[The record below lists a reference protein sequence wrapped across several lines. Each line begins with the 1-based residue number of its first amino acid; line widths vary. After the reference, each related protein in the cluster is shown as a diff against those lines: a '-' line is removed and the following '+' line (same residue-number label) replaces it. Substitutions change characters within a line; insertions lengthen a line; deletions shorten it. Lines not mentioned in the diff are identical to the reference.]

1 MTKRKPKYLK
11 EEPKRKHGAAGK
23 IALVVILAVLLTGG
37 FLFWKY
43 IIQNVK
49 PEVTVEV
56 GEAVTAQ
63 DFLVQDMGLPVAFEK
78 DPAADGSLM
87 IPGDYDV
94 TIKYWFLSLPSTLQ
108 VRDTVAPTGTVQNLT
123 VFSNAVPKAADFVT
137 SVSDLTQVTASFSQ
151 EPDTSVDGSQMVT
164 IVLTDLGGNTAKFA
178 ATLTIL
184 HDETAPVITGAGDR
198 TIYIG
203 MEEGLLGGVTVTD
216 DLDTEPVLTVDDSAV
231 DLTQPGVYEVTYTAA
246 DASGNQTSVTST
258 VTVVKDNQAPE
269 LLGVR
274 PLSIF
279 AGSSVS
285 YRSNVI
291 VRDDVDTAPSLSIDS
306 SKVDL
311 SVPGTYPVVY
321 TARDGAGNET
331 TMETTITVSEA
342 PEDFA
347 EQDVIYAAADAVLV
361 RITND
366 SMSNKGKVQAIY
378 KWVLNECWYSSDC
391 DKTDWMQA
399 AYQMLDKGYG
409 DCFGFYAVCRLMFER
424 LGLPNLSIQ
433 RLEGTSRNTTH
444 YWSMVSLD
452 GGETFYHFDSCPHP
466 KPAHNMC
473 LVTDATLEWFN
484 SYCPDYY
491 AYDKSLYPATPEEKP

>member
-1 MTKRKPKYLK
+1 MSKQKPKYLK
-11 EEPKRKHGAAGK
+11 QKPKRSPAGK
-23 IALVVILAVLLTGG
+23 IVLLVLLALLAAGG

-56 GEAVTAQ
+56 GESVTVE
-63 DFLVQDMGLPVAFEK
+63 DFIVRDLGLNAEFEE
-78 DPAADGSLM
+78 DPAGNGCLE

-94 TIKYWFLSLPSTLQ
+94 AINYWFLSLSSTLHVQ
-108 VRDTVAPTGTVQNLT
+108 DTVAPTGMVQNLT
-123 VFSNAVPKAADFVT
+123 VFSNRIPEASEFVT
-137 SVSDLTQVTASFSQ
+137 GIDDRTEVTASFQ
-151 EPDTSVDGSQMVT
+151 TAPDPSMENQMVT
-164 IVLTDLGGNTAKFA
+164 IVLTDQGGNTAKYA

-184 HDETAPVITGAGDR
+184 HDETAPELTGVADR
-198 TIYIG
+198 TLCLG
-203 MEEGLLGGVTVTD
+203 QEADLLAGITVAD
-216 DLDTEPVLTVDDSAV
+216 DLDPEPVITVDDSAL
-231 DLTQPGVYEVTYTAA
+231 DLTRAGTYEVTFTAE
-246 DASGNQTSVTST
+246 DASGNQTSAVAAMT
-258 VTVVKDNQAPE
+258 VILDEEAPE

-274 PLSIF
+274 PLSVF
-279 AGSSVS
+279 VGSTIS

-291 VRDDVDTAPSLSIDS
+291 VRDAIDANPKLSIDS
-306 SKVDL
+306 TQVDL
-311 SVPGTYPVVY
+311 TTPGTYPVVY
-321 TARDGAGNET
+321 TAADAAGNVT

-342 PEDFA
+342 TKDIADQET
-347 EQDVIYAAADAVLV
+347 IYAAADEVLAK
-361 RITND
+361 ITND
-366 SMSNKGKVQAIY
+366 SMSDKGKVQAIY

-433 RLEGTSRNTTH
+433 RSEGTSRSTTH
-444 YWSMVSLD
+444 YWSMVSVD
-452 GGETFYHFDSCPHP
+452 GGETYYHFDSCPHP

-484 SYCPDYY
+484 GYCPDYY
-491 AYDKSLYPATPEEKP
+491 TYDKSLYPATPEE